1 MGILV
6 ALFTF
11 GLIIIIIILFFK
23 IVFAAS
29 EHNYGLIF
37 NKPFYIHFYPKVK
50 ALTPNQSYVLH
61 KQFHYFNA
69 LDDKKKKYFEHRV
82 ASFIERYEFVGK
94 EDFLITDEVK
104 VLIAATST
112 MLTFGMRKY
121 LYDVIERVIVYPSA
135 YYSTINEAYHKGEFN
150 PRMRAIVFS
159 WEDFIAGYEI
169 TNDNLNLGIHEFS
182 HVLHYHGMKSE
193 DASAMI
199 FSRIY
204 NQIQKEVHHPPN
216 REKLINSSYFR
227 IYAYTNQFEFL
238 SVIVEHYFETPL
250 QFKQE
255 FPELYQNVS
264 KMLNH
269 KH

>member
-1 MGILV
+1 MEIIV

-23 IVFAAS
+23 IVFATS

-37 NKPFYIHFYPKVK
+37 NKPFYVHFYPKIK
-50 ALTPNQSYVLH
+50 ALTANQSYVLH
-61 KQFHYFNA
+61 KQFQYFNT
-69 LDDKKKKYFEHRV
+69 LEDKKKKYFEHRV

-94 EDFLITDEVK
+94 EDFLVTDEVK

-121 LYDVIERVIVYPSA
+121 LYDVIDTVIVYPNS
-135 YYSTINEAYHKGEFN
+135 YYSTISEAYHKGEFN

-169 TNDNLNLGIHEFS
+169 SNDNLNLGIHEFS

-204 NQIQKEVHHPPN
+204 KQIQNEVNHPPN
-216 REKLINSSYFR
+216 RQKLINSSYFR

>member
-1 MGILV
+1 MEIIV

-23 IVFAAS
+23 IVFATS

-37 NKPFYIHFYPKVK
+37 NKPFYVHFYPKIK
-50 ALTPNQSYVLH
+50 ALTANQSYVLH
-61 KQFHYFNA
+61 KQFQYFNT
-69 LDDKKKKYFEHRV
+69 LEDKKKKYFEHRV

-94 EDFLITDEVK
+94 EDFLVTDEVK

-121 LYDVIERVIVYPSA
+121 LYDVIDTVIVYPSS
-135 YYSTINEAYHKGEFN
+135 YYSTINDAYHKGEFN

-169 TNDNLNLGIHEFS
+169 SNDNLNLGIHEFS
-182 HVLHYHGMKSE
+182 HVLHYHGLKSE

-204 NQIQKEVHHPPN
+204 KQIQNEVNHPPN
-216 REKLINSSYFR
+216 RQKLINSSYFR

-250 QFKQE
+250 EFKQE
-255 FPELYQNVS
+255 FPELYESVA

>member
-1 MGILV
+1 MEILI
-6 ALFTF
+6 ALIVFI
-11 GLIIIIIILFFK
+11 LIVIVIILFFK
-23 IVFAAS
+23 IVLRVS

-37 NKPFYIHFYPKVK
+37 NKPLYIHFYPKIK
-50 ALTPNQSYVLH
+50 ALTANQSYVLH
-61 KQFHYFNA
+61 TKFHYFNA
-69 LDDKKKKYFEHRV
+69 LEEKKKKYFEHRV
-82 ASFIERYEFVGK
+82 ATFMERYEFVGK

-121 LYDVIERVIVYPSA
+121 LYDVIDLVIVYPSS
-135 YYSTINEAYHKGEFN
+135 YYSTVNEVYHKGEFN

-204 NQIQKEVHHPPN
+204 NKIQKDVNHPPN
-216 REKLINSSYFR
+216 RQKLISSNYFR

-238 SVIVEHYFETPL
+238 SVIIEHYFETPL

-255 FPELYQNVS
+255 FNELYENVS